1 MLWHTSSL
9 FYIVPLCIILM
20 IYVQCI
26 SLNVYIYYFITLH
39 ISERLKHNQDKS
51 LTNNVREEALFY
63 LGQLGLEKGKKVGSI
78 DLKDQTNSKTFFG
91 Y

>member
-1 MLWHTSSL
+1 
-9 FYIVPLCIILM
+9 
-20 IYVQCI
+20 
-26 SLNVYIYYFITLH
+26 
-39 ISERLKHNQDKS
+39 LKHNQDKS